1 MPRAVRYDRYGTVD
15 VLYIADVATPAPAAD
30 EVVVEV
36 VVAGLNPGEIP
47 VREGLMHDVWPASFP
62 SGQGSDFA
70 GRVVAVG
77 SAAGS
82 AVSTPPIGAEV
93 IGFTDRRAAQ
103 ADYVA
108 VPANQVTPKPAAVDW
123 DVAGSLFVAGTTAYA
138 AVRAVGAEPGETVAV
153 SAAAGGVGSL
163 AVQLLRR
170 RGVRVLA
177 VAGEANHDWLASLGA
192 VPVAYGEGAERVE
205 ERLRAAAPEGVDA
218 FIDAHGDGYV
228 ELAMRLGVAPVR
240 INTIAD
246 FPAARKFGTKSDGS
260 AAAASADVLAELAA
274 LLAEGEITAA
284 VSATYPIERVR
295 EAYTALA
302 GPHSRGKIVLRMR

>member
-1 MPRAVRYDRYGTVD
+1 MPRAVRYDQYGSVD
-15 VLYIADVATPAPAAD
+15 VLYIADVAEPAPAAD
-30 EVVVEV
+30 EIVVEV
-36 VVAGLNPGEIP
+36 VGAGLNPGEGK
-47 VREGLMHDVWPASFP
+47 VREGLMHAVWPATFP

-77 SAAGS
+77 GG
-82 AVSTPPIGAEV
+82 AVGAPAIGAEV
-93 IGFTDRRAAQ
+93 IGFTNRRAAQ

-108 VPANQVTPKPAAVDW
+108 VPADQVTPKPAAVDW

-138 AVRAVGAEPGETVAV
+138 SVRAVGAESGETVVV

-170 RGVRVLA
+170 QDVRVLA

-192 VPVAYGEGAERVE
+192 VPISYDGGVESVE
-205 ERLRAAAPEGVDA
+205 ERIREAAPHGVDA
-218 FIDAHGDGYV
+218 FIDAYGDGYV
-228 ELAMRLGVAPVR
+228 ELAVKLGVAPVR

-246 FPAARKFGTKSDGS
+246 FPAAQKYGTKNDGGMT
-260 AAAASADVLAELAA
+260 AARAEVLAELAA
-274 LLAEGEITAA
+274 LIAEGELNVAI
-284 VSATYPIERVR
+284 SATYPIEEVR
-295 EAYTALA
+295 EAYKALA

>member
-1 MPRAVRYDRYGTVD
+1 MPRAVRYDRYGAVG
-15 VLYIADVATPAPAAD
+15 VLYVADVATPAPAAD

-36 VVAGLNPGEIP
+36 VAAGLNPGEIG
-47 VREGLMHDVWPASFP
+47 VREGLAHSVWPATFP

-70 GRVVAVG
+70 GHVVAVG
-77 SAAGS
+77 SA
-82 AVSTPPIGAEV
+82 VSTAPIGTPV
-93 IGFTDRRAAQ
+93 IGFTNRRAAQ

-108 VPANQVTPKPAAVDW
+108 VPADQVTPKPAAVGW

-138 AVRAVGAEPGETVAV
+138 AVRAVGAEPGETVAI

-170 RGVRVLA
+170 QDVRVLA

-192 VPVAYGEGAERVE
+192 VPIAYGEGAEGLADVE
-205 ERLRAAAPEGVDA
+205 EQLRGAAPGGVDA
-218 FIDAHGDGYV
+218 FIDAYGGGYV
-228 ELAMRLGVAPVR
+228 ELALRLGVAPVR
-240 INTIAD
+240 INTLID
-246 FPAARKFGTKSDGS
+246 FPAAKKFGTKSDGNMT
-260 AAAASADVLAELAA
+260 AARSDVLAELAA
-274 LLAEGEITAA
+274 LIAEGELSAA
-284 VSATYPIERVR
+284 VSATYPIERVQ

>member
-1 MPRAVRYDRYGTVD
+1 MPRAVRYDRYGPVD
-15 VLYIADVATPAPAAD
+15 VLYVADVARPAPATD

-36 VVAGLNPGEIP
+36 VAAGLNPGEIG
-47 VREGLMHDVWPASFP
+47 VREGLAHAVWPATFP

-77 SAAGS
+77 SA
-82 AVSTPPIGAEV
+82 VSTPPIGAEV
-93 IGFTDRRAAQ
+93 IGFTNRRAAQ

-108 VPANQVTPKPAAVDW
+108 VPADQVTPKPAEVGW

-163 AVQLLRR
+163 TVQLLRR
-170 RGVRVLA
+170 QGVRVLA
-177 VAGEANHDWLASLGA
+177 VAGEANHDWLTSLGA
-192 VPVAYGEGAERVE
+192 VPIAHGEGVEGVE
-205 ERLRAAAPEGVDA
+205 ERIRAAAPEGVDA
-218 FIDAHGDGYV
+218 FIDTYGDGYV

-240 INTIAD
+240 INTIID
-246 FPAARKFGTKSDGS
+246 FPAAKKFGTKSDGNMS
-260 AAAASADVLAELAA
+260 AADADVLAELAA
-274 LLAEGEITAA
+274 LIAEGEIVAD
-284 VSATYPIERVR
+284 VSATYPVEQVR

>member
-1 MPRAVRYDRYGTVD
+1 MPRAVRYDRYGAVG
-15 VLYIADVATPAPAAD
+15 VLYVADVATPAPAAD

-36 VVAGLNPGEIP
+36 VAAGLNPGEIG
-47 VREGLMHDVWPASFP
+47 VREGLAHAVWPATFP

-70 GRVVAVG
+70 GHVVAVG
-77 SAAGS
+77 SA
-82 AVSTPPIGAEV
+82 VSTAPIGTPV
-93 IGFTDRRAAQ
+93 IGFTNRRAAQ

-108 VPANQVTPKPAAVDW
+108 VPADQVTPKPAAVGW

-138 AVRAVGAEPGETVAV
+138 AVRAVGAEPGETVAI

-170 RGVRVLA
+170 QDVRVLA

-192 VPVAYGEGAERVE
+192 VPIAYGEGAEGLAEVE
-205 ERLRAAAPEGVDA
+205 EQLRGAAPGGVDA
-218 FIDAHGDGYV
+218 FIDAYGGGYV
-228 ELAMRLGVAPVR
+228 ELALRLGVAPVR
-240 INTIAD
+240 INTVID
-246 FPAARKFGTKSDGS
+246 FPAAKKFGTKSDGNMT
-260 AAAASADVLAELAA
+260 AARSDVLAELAA
-274 LLAEGEITAA
+274 LIAEGELSAA
-284 VSATYPIERVR
+284 VSATYPIERVQ